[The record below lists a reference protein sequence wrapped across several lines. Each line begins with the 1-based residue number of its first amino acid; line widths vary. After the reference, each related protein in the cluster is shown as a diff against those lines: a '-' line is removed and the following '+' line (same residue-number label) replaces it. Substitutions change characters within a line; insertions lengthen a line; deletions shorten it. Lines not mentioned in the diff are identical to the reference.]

1 MRVCWSWWL
10 WMFIIYGWTIYEE
23 AQLMVNIR
31 WWNSRFYQDLR
42 NYKKLLSFATSWSA
56 CVFVCQL
63 PAWYFC
69 SEVHQGDCTSSC
81 CLTCPHT
88 LKICNKRSSLSVF
101 VSQSLME
108 RNNGIKPLVS
118 QVSCLTTHRA
128 VLKLGWICWAHLCVS
143 HFIIFYSLVGYS
155 FSDLFGVS
163 LIRQM
168 VRFLPV
174 WEFVRCC
181 QLS

>member
-1 MRVCWSWWL
+1 
-10 WMFIIYGWTIYEE
+10 MFVIYGWTYCIYEE

-42 NYKKLLSFATSWSA
+42 NCKKLLSSATSWSA

-101 VSQSLME
+101 VSPSLME
-108 RNNGIKPLVS
+108 RNNGIKLLVS
-118 QVSCLTTHRA
+118 QVSCLTHRA
-128 VLKLGWICWAHLCVS
+128 VIKLGWICWAHLCVCVS
-143 HFIIFYSLVGYS
+143 HFIIIIIFFHWLDIHSLT
-155 FSDLFGVS
+155 
-163 LIRQM
+163 
-168 VRFLPV
+168 FLV
-174 WEFVRCC
+174 WALLGRW
-181 QLS
+181 